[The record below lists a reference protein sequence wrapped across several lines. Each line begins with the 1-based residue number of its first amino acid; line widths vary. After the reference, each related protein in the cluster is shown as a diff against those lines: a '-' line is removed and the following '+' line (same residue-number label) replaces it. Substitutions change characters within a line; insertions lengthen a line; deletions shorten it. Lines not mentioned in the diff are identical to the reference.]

1 MYFFSDDFHRFALV
15 ALLVFPH
22 PGLDAACNGNLLA
35 LDEVPADKLSG
46 LAPGDD
52 VNEIGLR
59 LLTLTGEAAVD
70 GKGKILIQRR
80 SDSKPL
86 MPGEWAA
93 TGGAAI
99 AGEASRFAACRE
111 LKEELGIDK
120 RRDELLYV
128 TRMIRRNSLLDIY
141 LTFTDCNPEEL
152 TLQQD
157 EVAEV
162 KWVSADELAEMVK
175 NGEFHNYGKEYFD
188 KLFAAFE
195 TKGKLITK

>member
-1 MYFFSDDFHRFALV
+1 MENWDILNRNGKPTGRTVSRRCPILRRGEYHLV
-15 ALLVFPH
+15 VH
-22 PGLDAACNGNLLA
+22 
-35 LDEVPADKLSG
+35 
-46 LAPGDD
+46 
-52 VNEIGLR
+52 IW
-59 LLTLTGEAAVD
+59 TVD

-120 RRDELLYV
+120 RRDELVYV

-162 KWVSADELAEMVK
+162 KWVSADDLAEMVK
-175 NGEFHNYGKEYFD
+175 TGEFHNYGKEYFD

>member
-1 MYFFSDDFHRFALV
+1 MENWDILNRNGKPTGRTVSRKCPILRRGEYHLV
-15 ALLVFPH
+15 VH
-22 PGLDAACNGNLLA
+22 
-35 LDEVPADKLSG
+35 
-46 LAPGDD
+46 
-52 VNEIGLR
+52 IW
-59 LLTLTGEAAVD
+59 TVD
-70 GKGKILIQRR
+70 GKGRILIQRR

-120 RRDELLYV
+120 RRDELVYV

>member
-1 MYFFSDDFHRFALV
+1 MENWDILNRNGKPTGRTVSRRCPILRRGEYHLV
-15 ALLVFPH
+15 VH
-22 PGLDAACNGNLLA
+22 
-35 LDEVPADKLSG
+35 
-46 LAPGDD
+46 
-52 VNEIGLR
+52 IW
-59 LLTLTGEAAVD
+59 TVD

-86 MPGEWAA
+86 MHGEWAA

-99 AGEASRFAACRE
+99 AGEVSRFAACRE